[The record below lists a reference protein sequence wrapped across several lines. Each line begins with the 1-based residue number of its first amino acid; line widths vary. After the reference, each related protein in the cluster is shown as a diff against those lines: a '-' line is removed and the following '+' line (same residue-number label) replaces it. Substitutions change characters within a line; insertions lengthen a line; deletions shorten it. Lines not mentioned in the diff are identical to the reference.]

1 MSDIK
6 ITAEPPKPITL
17 DLIGTDYTVRPIKG
31 SLGISLSQKFQ
42 GDNSDMVKFDKSIKD
57 LLRIIFGPEQ
67 AKEVSKRLN
76 DSEDLLDLPHIFELL
91 NKLVEK
97 ASGNPTT

>member
-1 MSDIK
+1 MSDIT
-6 ITAEPPKPITL
+6 ITAEAPLPITL
-17 DLIGTDYTVRPIKG
+17 TLVGVEYTVRPIKG

-57 LLRIIFGPEQ
+57 LLRIMFGPEQ
-67 AKEVSKRLN
+67 AKEVQKRLN
-76 DSEDLLDLPHIFELL
+76 DSEDLLDLPHVFELL
-91 NKLVEK
+91 NALVEK